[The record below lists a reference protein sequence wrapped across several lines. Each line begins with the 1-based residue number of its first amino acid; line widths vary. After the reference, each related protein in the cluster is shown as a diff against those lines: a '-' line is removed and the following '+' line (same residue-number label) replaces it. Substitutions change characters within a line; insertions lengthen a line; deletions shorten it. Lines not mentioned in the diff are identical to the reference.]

1 LPAPHGQHVLR
12 VNIQQHH
19 QPRPLIVSAV
29 TVLLVSTKRRQLLR
43 VPPVTFVQLAMLF
56 IQHQLVVQHA
66 LPFLQVITRQKT
78 TNRLLPAPHG
88 QHVLRVDLL
97 QQLRQHQHLL
107 IALVMIARQENF
119 KLRVRLQA
127 IPVHTA
133 KPVDLMLVRLLRVI
147 TVRVVNF
154 KIKAVRHQ

>member
-1 LPAPHGQHVLR
+1 MLKIKRAFVPISARLESLELMKKLIVKIVRRVSIHQQQVQKTNVQPVLLDLLSSQHQPVVLRVLDLLTKHKTINRLLRVQHGAHVLR
-12 VNIQQHH
+12 E
-19 QPRPLIVSAV
+19 
-29 TVLLVSTKRRQLLR
+29 
-43 VPPVTFVQLAMLF
+43 
-56 IQHQLVVQHA
+56 
-66 LPFLQVITRQKT
+66 
-78 TNRLLPAPHG
+78 
-88 QHVLRVDLL
+88 DLS
-97 QQLRQHQHLL
+97 QELRQHQHQL

-147 TVRVVNF
+147 IVRVVNF